1 MKSLILVLMI
11 LCLGCTSK
19 AQKEIQY
26 LDIDAF
32 QKALS
37 EKNIQLLDVRTA
49 GEYRNGHLKNA
60 MQANWNNEPEF
71 TERIAA
77 LDKQQP
83 ILVYCASGGRSK
95 AAAAWLAKN
104 GFTDIREMQ
113 GGFSSWK
120 RMDKPF
126 EGVADIKQM
135 TIDEYNQQISGKKYV
150 LVDIGA
156 EWCPPCKKM
165 EPIINGF
172 IAENKNISFVQ
183 IDGGVHTDVM
193 NYLKADGLPTF
204 ILLKNGK
211 EVWRYKG
218 VLSTDELNK
227 IWKSKK

>member
-1 MKSLILVLMI
+1 MKNLILVLFV
-11 LCLGCTSK
+11 LCFGCTSK
-19 AQKEIQY
+19 AQKEVQH
-26 LDIDAF
+26 LNIDAF

-49 GEYRNGHLKNA
+49 SEYRNGHLISA

-71 TERIAA
+71 AERIAA
-77 LDKQQP
+77 LNKQQP
-83 ILVYCASGGRSK
+83 VLVYCASGGRSK
-95 AAAAWLAKN
+95 AAATWLAKN

-113 GGFSSWK
+113 GGFSAWK

-126 EGVADIKQM
+126 ESITNAVQM
-135 TIDEYNQQISGKKYV
+135 TVEAYKQQVGNQKYV

-165 EPIINGF
+165 EPIINDF
-172 IAENKNISFVQ
+172 LAINKKVSLIK
-183 IDGGVHTDVM
+183 IDGGIHTDVM
-193 NYLKADGLPTF
+193 TYLKADGLPTF

-227 IWKSKK
+227 IWASKK